1 MAIYKVSIVVIGSSH
16 PGAIVNLSEEPKV
29 GNKIKLGTEEFL
41 IQEILEL
48 MPPKGD
54 FYFLHLTCVPKPTE

>member
-1 MAIYKVSIVVIGSSH
+1 MTIYKVSIVVVGSNH

-29 GNKIKLGTEEFL
+29 GNLIKLGSEKFL

-54 FYFLHLTCVPKPTE
+54 FCFLHLTCEPKPPN

>member
-1 MAIYKVSIVVIGSSH
+1 MTIYKVSIVVVGSSH

-29 GNKIKLGTEEFL
+29 GNSIKLGSEKFF
-41 IQEILEL
+41 IKEILEL

-54 FYFLHLTCVPKPTE
+54 FCFLHLTCEPKPAV

>member
-1 MAIYKVSIVVIGSSH
+1 MAIYKVSIVVLGGGH
-16 PGAIVNLSEEPKV
+16 PGAIVNLFVEPKV
-29 GNKIKLGTEEFL
+29 GNSIKLGSEEFI

-54 FYFLHLTCVPKPTE
+54 FYFLHLTCVPKPND

>member
-1 MAIYKVSIVVIGSSH
+1 MTTYKVSIVVVGSSH
-16 PGAIVNLSEEPKV
+16 PGAIVNLSDEPKV
-29 GNKIKLGTEEFL
+29 GNSIKLGSEEFL

-54 FYFLHLTCVPKPTE
+54 FYFLHLPCVPKPSE

>member
-1 MAIYKVSIVVIGSSH
+1 MAIYKVSIVVVGSNH

-29 GNKIKLGTEEFL
+29 GTSIKLGTEEFL
-41 IQEILEL
+41 IEEILEL

-54 FYFLHLTCVPKPTE
+54 FYFLHLTCVPIPAE